1 MRSAASGDLL
11 NNEARSAERG
21 RALQPQFA
29 QSRVIVRATALG
41 PVKQTLALGDGQI
54 VDAGVARLHQS
65 VLVEFPVLVAVGAK
79 PVAAVVVPLIGKAY
93 RNTVIA
99 PRPQFLNQP
108 VLLLFTPFPLQE
120 VDNLR
125 SAVNK
130 FAAVTPFALDGIGTE
145 SDRKSVV

>member
-1 MRSAASGDLL
+1 M
-11 NNEARSAERG
+11 
-21 RALQPQFA
+21 
-29 QSRVIVRATALG
+29 
-41 PVKQTLALGDGQI
+41 
-54 VDAGVARLHQS
+54 
-65 VLVEFPVLVAVGAK
+65 
-79 PVAAVVVPLIGKAY
+79 PLIGKAY

-130 FAAVTPFALDGIGTE
+130 FAAVTPFALDGIGQRDLSGIAAVPAIFSGTDFLCGALAGERRQRRTLFGHQE
-145 SDRKSVV
+145 SPV